1 MRKKVDEH
9 VCTLIKNGMRQR
21 HRSMFVIVGDKSRD
35 QIVNYMLAKS
45 SVKFMVSL
53 RRYGLQLLNS
63 TLVIPE
69 IQATTY
75 TKGIS
80 ETFKSFSYLYD
91 VDHFISALSNDV
103 AIIVGRLHASGHPY
117 LAYHSGLLRDTL
129 AFHGC
134 TELFQDI
141 HT

>member
-9 VCTLIKNGMRQR
+9 ACTLIKNGMRQR

-45 SVKFMVSL
+45 SVK
-53 RRYGLQLLNS
+53 LLNS